1 MSQVIEKQLILKF
14 LTRNYPVHR
23 IKSNMRFKRTI
34 VIETGETY
42 VLNDKNAIKEL
53 YGKLLNVIKIVF
65 SSNDDI
71 SKSAL
76 KDFLNLK

>member
-23 IKSNMRFKRTI
+23 IKSNMRFKRSI
-34 VIETGETY
+34 VMETGEVY
-42 VLNDKNAIKEL
+42 LLSDKNATKEL

-65 SSNDDI
+65 SSTDDI